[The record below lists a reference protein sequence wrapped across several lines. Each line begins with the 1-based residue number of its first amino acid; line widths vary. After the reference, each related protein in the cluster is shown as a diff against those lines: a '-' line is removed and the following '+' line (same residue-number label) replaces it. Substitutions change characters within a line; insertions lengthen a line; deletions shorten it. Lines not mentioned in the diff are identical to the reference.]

1 MTNEEPAAERR
12 EIRIGAA
19 LAAAFACVFAGFSRF
34 ARAALLPFAASVVL
48 AVVSVPAILT
58 VPLLDLAFTVVE
70 LLPYAVLGVALN
82 RALLLHEEPRL
93 LPRPLLDGRG
103 WRYFGYS
110 ILMII
115 LVSLLAAIIAA
126 VVVGLVYVGN
136 PRSFAGGTLQAGNWI
151 FAVALLAGLLLL
163 YVAARLSLIF
173 PAIAVGHHWGLGN
186 AWRAARGGQ
195 ALKLFA
201 IFGVLCI
208 LLAVIGGVASA
219 ITGQQIHIGTGVSE
233 AVLIEQA
240 TAAGLGDIVLAALP
254 GVLVSTVLAYLGF
267 GLLTGAYAYA
277 FSRLSGWGAAR
288 EDILERFE

>member
-1 MTNEEPAAERR
+1 MSHDELAEGRR
-12 EIRIGAA
+12 QIRFGAA

-34 ARAALLPFAASVVL
+34 VRAALLPFAASLTL
-48 AVVSVPAILT
+48 AVLSIPVILT
-58 VPLLDLAFTVVE
+58 LPLLDLAFTVVE

-82 RALLLHEEPRL
+82 RALLLNEEPRL

-115 LVSLLAAIIAA
+115 LVSVLAALMAA
-126 VVVGLVYVGN
+126 VVVGLIYAGN

-151 FAVALLAGLLLL
+151 FGVGLLAGLLLL

-173 PAIAVGHHWGLGN
+173 PAIAIGHHWGLGN
-186 AWRAARGGQ
+186 AWRAARGAQ

-201 IFGVLCI
+201 VFGVLCI
-208 LLAVIGGVASA
+208 LLAVIGGIASA